1 MMAGLRGETGARG
14 KSEINLENLSLAKKD
29 LRQGGP
35 VIEPRGDEW
44 MGCCGADGWLSVSGC
59 VCCAGINRRLGE
71 GCPTPPPPP
80 PGPHN
85 SNSIL
90 ITFQLSVDSSAPNQ
104 LLLPFSAI
112 FKGY

>member
-1 MMAGLRGETGARG
+1 MMAGLRGETGGRG

-29 LRQGGP
+29 LREDGP

-71 GCPTPPPPP
+71 GRPTPPPPP